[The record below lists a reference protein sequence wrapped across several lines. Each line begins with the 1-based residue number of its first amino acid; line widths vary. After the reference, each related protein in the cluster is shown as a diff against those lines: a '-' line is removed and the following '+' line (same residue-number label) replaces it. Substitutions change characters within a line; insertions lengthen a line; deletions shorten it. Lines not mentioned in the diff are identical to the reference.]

1 MKVLLTTL
9 YAIVCIVFIAASH
22 YYWTEKTV
30 VQEVSAGVKDTAA
43 QKNGAEEKDKG
54 KDKQK
59 KGAVNSKQDEKQ
71 EKYDQLVSL
80 TKNWPERSVA
90 RFEQTLKDGTP
101 FKIVIA
107 GSPALG
113 GETGWAAQTKEDLL
127 AAFGPETLSVEIKEY
142 DMNSNVFIAEG
153 HHQALAA
160 LQADMIL
167 LEPFVLTGNGSG
179 VPIAKSLENLTII
192 MDTVKQTSP
201 EAEFLLQPSF
211 PIFKAKNYPIQVNDL
226 KQFAFDRGIKYL
238 DHWTSWPA
246 TESENIK
253 QYLEDDQSMPNQQG
267 HQVWSDFVS
276 SNLISK

>member
-22 YYWTEKTV
+22 YYWTEKTI
-30 VQEVSAGVKDTAA
+30 VQEVSAGVKDEAG
-43 QKNGAEEKDKG
+43 QKNGSEEEDKG

-59 KGAVNSKQDEKQ
+59 KGAVKSKKDDKQ
-71 EKYDQLVSL
+71 EKSDQLMML
-80 TKNWPERSVA
+80 TKNWPEQSVA
-90 RFEQTLKDGTP
+90 RYEQALKDGTP

-113 GETGWAAQTKEDLL
+113 GETGWAAQTKANLL

-153 HHQALAA
+153 HHQALAT

-167 LEPFVLTGNGSG
+167 LEPFILKSNGI

-201 EAEFLLQPSF
+201 ETEFLLQPPF

-226 KQFAFDRGIKYL
+226 KQYAFDRGIKYL

-246 TESENIK
+246 TESEDIK
-253 QYLEDDQSMPNQQG
+253 LYLEADQTLPNQQG